1 MDIDEVAD
9 ELYGLDPADFVEV
22 RTARAKA
29 ARESGDKALAK
40 DISTLRRPTA
50 VAWMV
55 NMLAREHTD
64 DVASLLE
71 LGEAMRDAQ
80 RHLAGDDLRKLTT
93 QRQQVVR
100 AMARQA
106 AALALEHG
114 QKPSET
120 ALREVGQSLHAALA
134 DAEIA
139 EQVRRGR
146 LVTAVSYS
154 GMGPAGLSIVGG
166 GARKAKITGTQTK
179 TKPDPDAVE
188 AARHRVGE
196 AEAAEAGAGSTL
208 ESARTEAEHAAKTV
222 ADVRDRVDD
231 LREQLAQAEQEW
243 QFAGRAEQA
252 ATDHVTRSERELES
266 ARDRLRACRD
276 DLASLE

>member
-22 RTARAKA
+22 RTARVKE

-40 DISTLRRPTA
+40 EISTLRRPTL

-55 NMLAREHTD
+55 NMLAREHSED
-64 DVASLLE
+64 IGSLLE
-71 LGEAMRDAQ
+71 LGAAMRDAQ

-100 AMARQA
+100 AMARKA
-106 AALALEHG
+106 AALAAEHD
-114 QKPSET
+114 QNPSET

-134 DAEIA
+134 DPEIA
-139 EQVRRGR
+139 EQVRLGR

-154 GMGPAGLSIVGG
+154 GMGPAGLAVVGG
-166 GARKAKITGTQTK
+166 SRKVTTAPAQKK
-179 TKPDPDAVE
+179 KPDPNAVK
-188 AARHRVGE
+188 AARAAVTDAESAERE
-196 AEAAEAGAGSTL
+196 AEAAL
-208 ESARTEAEHAAKTV
+208 ESARSDAEQSATT
-222 ADVRDRVDD
+222 VRDAQHRVDD
-231 LREQLAQAEQEW
+231 LKEQLAQAEQER
-243 QFAGRAEQA
+243 QFAARAEQA
-252 ATDHVTRSERELES
+252 ATDRLGDHERELES
-266 ARDRLRACRD
+266 AQESVRAKRE

>member
-22 RTARAKA
+22 RTARAKE
-29 ARESGDKALAK
+29 ARDSGDKALAK
-40 DISTLRRPTA
+40 EITTLRRPTA

-64 DVASLLE
+64 DIATLLE

-80 RHLAGDDLRKLTT
+80 RHLAGDDLRTLTT

-106 AALALEHG
+106 AALAVRHG
-114 QKPSET
+114 QKPGET
-120 ALREVGQSLHAALA
+120 ALREVGQSLQAALA
-134 DAEIA
+134 DSEIA
-139 EQVRRGR
+139 EQVRSGR

-154 GMGPAGLSIVGG
+154 GMGPAGLAVVGG
-166 GARKAKITGTQTK
+166 GPRKSRTPAAQTK
-179 TKPDPDAVE
+179 KKPDPEAVK
-188 AARHRVGE
+188 AARNRVAD
-196 AEAAEAGAGSTL
+196 AEAAEAAAASSL
-208 ESARTEAEHAAKTV
+208 ESARSDAERAASTV
-222 ADVRDRVDD
+222 ADAQSRVDD
-231 LREQLAQAEQEW
+231 LREQLAQAEQER

-252 ATDHVTRSERELES
+252 AADLVTDTERELES
-266 ARDRLRACRD
+266 AREHLRAEREG
-276 DLASLE
+276 LTSLE